1 MKRAL
6 ITGITGQ
13 DGSYLAELLLAKG
26 YEVHG
31 LIRRS
36 SSFNTGRID
45 PLYQDPHEPGAR
57 LRLHYGDLVDAS
69 ALASLLRRV
78 EPHEIY
84 NLGAQTHVRVSFDM
98 PEYTA
103 EVTGLGAV
111 RLLEAVRDAG
121 IETRI
126 FQAATSEMYGNAP
139 APQSETT
146 PFSPVSPYGCAKLYA
161 HHITRTYREAYGV
174 FAASGILFNHES
186 PRRGETFVTRKI
198 TRAAARIKLQLQRKL
213 FLGNIEARRD
223 WGWAPDYVEAMW
235 LMLQQPT
242 PDDYVIATG
251 ESHSIREFLDLA
263 FTQLG
268 MDWREFVEI
277 DPRYFRPNE
286 LHDLRGDASKAARV
300 LGWRPTI
307 GFDELVRRMVEADLE
322 LARKETS
329 VR

>member
-1 MKRAL
+1 
-6 ITGITGQ
+6 
-13 DGSYLAELLLAKG
+13 
-26 YEVHG
+26 
-31 LIRRS
+31 S

-139 APQSETT
+139 APLSETT
-146 PFSPVSPYGCAKLYA
+146 PFSPVSPYGCAK
-161 HHITRTYREAYGV
+161 
-174 FAASGILFNHES
+174 
-186 PRRGETFVTRKI
+186 
-198 TRAAARIKLQLQRKL
+198 
-213 FLGNIEARRD
+213 
-223 WGWAPDYVEAMW
+223 
-235 LMLQQPT
+235 
-242 PDDYVIATG
+242 
-251 ESHSIREFLDLA
+251 
-263 FTQLG
+263 
-268 MDWREFVEI
+268 
-277 DPRYFRPNE
+277 
-286 LHDLRGDASKAARV
+286 
-300 LGWRPTI
+300 
-307 GFDELVRRMVEADLE
+307 
-322 LARKETS
+322 
-329 VR
+329 